1 MGHFSDTLRISAETS
16 LARRICNRPRFDYV
30 KPIIKPVVQMPP
42 ERDRA
47 AIWAEHAISR
57 LAPKRSRIRK
67 GRVQRF
73 RRNPKRA
80 TGTLILSAAALAHY
94 PFHVENLR
102 PIKPF

>member
-47 AIWAEHAISR
+47 AIWAEHAVSR
-57 LAPKRSRIRK
+57 LHPKRSRIRK

-73 RRNPKRA
+73 RKNPNRMSGVCYLDSRSINNFMFGIA
-80 TGTLILSAAALAHY
+80 
-94 PFHVENLR
+94 NLR
-102 PIKPF
+102 PIKPV